1 MKNPIILCLGITCLA
16 ACIKEDSTED
26 LTAPVLKKELL
37 AGKSSKMWIVDK
49 IIDNGFD
56 ITSTIQPCK
65 QDDNLQF
72 FTNTSFKNDE
82 GISKCANSDPQTIEQ
97 GTWRFSAN
105 ETELSMYSADDTVVA
120 TIRKLT
126 ATEFDYT
133 KTINGEVI
141 QVEHI
146 LN

>member
-1 MKNPIILCLGITCLA
+1 MNKSIILCLGITCLA

-26 LTAPVLKKELL
+26 LTPSVPKKELL
-37 AGKSSKMWIVDK
+37 AGESSKVWVVDK
-49 IIDNGFD
+49 IIDNGID
-56 ITSTIQPCK
+56 ITSTIQPCR

-82 GISKCANSDPQTIEQ
+82 GTTKCANSDPQTIEQ

-105 ETELSMYSADDTVVA
+105 ETELSMYSAADPVVVN
-120 TIRKLT
+120 ILKLS

-133 KTINGEVI
+133 KTINGQVI